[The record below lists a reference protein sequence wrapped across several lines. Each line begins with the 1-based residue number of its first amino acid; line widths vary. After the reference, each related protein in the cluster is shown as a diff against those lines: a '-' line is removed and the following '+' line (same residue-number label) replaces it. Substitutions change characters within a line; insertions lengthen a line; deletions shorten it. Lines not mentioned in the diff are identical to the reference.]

1 MAISAATVK
10 ELRDRTGQAMM
21 DCKKA
26 LQETDGDMERAV
38 ELLRKKGMAVLE
50 KRTGRATKEGRV
62 VSKISDDG
70 QKAVLVSLCC
80 ETDFTAKSEQ
90 FGETAATIADLLL
103 NAENAPDN
111 AEALAAMPCDNGR
124 TVNDLINDLLS
135 TTGEKTSIG
144 EFARYD
150 LTGPGV
156 LFCYVH
162 FNNKVGTLIQIDAA
176 SAAAA
181 EHQGVQ
187 AVASDLAMHVTASK
201 PVAVSPD
208 ELDPELV
215 AREKE
220 VAAAQIQNKPE
231 HIVEKIVT
239 GKINKWFA
247 EVALLEQPFVKD
259 DSKQVK
265 ELLAE
270 VGKEAGG
277 DVSVN
282 RFCRVQLGE

>member
-26 LQETDGDMERAV
+26 LQETDGDMDKAIA
-38 ELLRKKGMAVLE
+38 LLRKKGMAVLE
-50 KRTGRATKEGRV
+50 KRTGRETKEGRL
-62 VSKISDDG
+62 VSKSSED
-70 QKAVLVSLCC
+70 QKKAVFVSLCC
-80 ETDFTAKSEQ
+80 ETDFTAKSPEFVKTAEIIAETLLQAETPPDSAEGLAGLACEQ
-90 FGETAATIADLLL
+90 
-103 NAENAPDN
+103 
-111 AEALAAMPCDNGR
+111 GR
-124 TVNDLINDLLS
+124 TIGDLINDLLS
-135 TTGEKTSIG
+135 TTGEKTSLG

-156 LFCYVH
+156 LYCYVH
-162 FNNKVGTLIQIDAA
+162 FNNKVGTLIQIDAG
-176 SAAAA
+176 AAGAA
-181 EHQGVQ
+181 EHQAVQ
-187 AVASDLAMHVTASK
+187 ALASDLAMHVTASK
-201 PVAVSPD
+201 PVAVTSD
-208 ELDPELV
+208 ELDPDLV

-220 VAAAQIQNKPE
+220 VAAAQVQNKPAN
-231 HIVEKIVT
+231 IIEKIVT

-247 EVALLEQPFVKD
+247 DVVLLEQPFVKD

-277 DVSVN
+277 ELSVR
-282 RFCRVQLGE
+282 RFCRIQLGA